1 MTERILVGEVFANKA
16 PNIAHDLQYVLI
28 DGEYVEQVM
37 LHLAY
42 DLPEGWNVTPQNVKL
57 IH

>member
-1 MTERILVGEVFANKA
+1 MGEVFANKA
-16 PNIAHDLQYVLI
+16 SNIAHDLQYVLI